1 LHRIEAGVQA
11 DNAASIKVL
20 NAMGY
25 QREGT
30 ARGYLKINNKWQDH
44 DIYAKLSSD

>member
-11 DNAASIKVL
+11 NNTASIKVL
-20 NAMGY
+20 TAMGY
-25 QREGT
+25 SREGT
-30 ARGYLKINNKWQDH
+30 ARGYLKINGTWQDH